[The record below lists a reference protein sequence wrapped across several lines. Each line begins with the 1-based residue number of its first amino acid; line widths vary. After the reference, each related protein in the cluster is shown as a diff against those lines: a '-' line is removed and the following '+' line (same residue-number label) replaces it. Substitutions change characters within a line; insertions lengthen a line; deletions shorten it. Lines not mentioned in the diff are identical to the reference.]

1 MSPIR
6 FLYFSLYLI
15 CIVGFSKPEKN
26 SKKNAEVLTNLL
38 TNNKWK
44 NLNDVNEVFYYTK
57 VFTLNTIY
65 ESCIDSINCNNKLR
79 AATLILG
86 CSYVKDL
93 KTFYFMF
100 SHFNNYCLAVYN
112 RRGFE
117 TYAYNCTKNLLKSIN
132 KLYSLLKIMQ
142 GALKALDILHT
153 NSWNICRRHDF
164 LFIRLLSDLQKNHE
178 YFKDTHLFDNSMI
191 TIESF
196 NSISNFLDN
205 KLPLINKKSSFCA
218 YISYNLNEMWQEWVI
233 EYKTIVKKSNLTQLF
248 FFEYL
253 NKKLHEKIKHI
264 MFDKFIDLGFKYDLS
279 AHRIV
284 VPKQLNSDNN
294 TNYGFT
300 DEMTALIQNESK
312 DDTKQNNNINYA
324 LIDEMIAL
332 IQNASKEDTELTI
345 SNEELEV
352 PVENPG
358 MPETINFFPGAISN
372 EELEVPVE
380 NPGMPETINFF
391 PGVICNKE
399 LEVPDVNPRT
409 PELINFFQEDKDL
422 KVTSEDPKTIELIDF
437 FEKEVPSGDPKTP
450 ELIDFLEQG
459 LNPGVS
465 TEDILEPLDIDKK
478 KITMFNFL

>member
-1 MSPIR
+1 MITEEILKTINT
-6 FLYFSLYLI
+6 FL
-15 CIVGFSKPEKN
+15 K
-26 SKKNAEVLTNLL
+26 
-38 TNNKWK
+38 
-44 NLNDVNEVFYYTK
+44 
-57 VFTLNTIY
+57 
-65 ESCIDSINCNNKLR
+65 NKLF
-79 AATLILG
+79 I
-86 CSYVKDL
+86 
-93 KTFYFMF
+93 
-100 SHFNNYCLAVYN
+100 
-112 RRGFE
+112 
-117 TYAYNCTKNLLKSIN
+117 IN
-132 KLYSLLKIMQ
+132 KRS
-142 GALKALDILHT
+142 
-153 NSWNICRRHDF
+153 
-164 LFIRLLSDLQKNHE
+164 
-178 YFKDTHLFDNSMI
+178 THCKYN
-191 TIESF
+191 
-196 NSISNFLDN
+196 
-205 KLPLINKKSSFCA
+205 P
-218 YISYNLNEMWQEWVI
+218 YNLYEMWQELTI
-233 EYKTIVKKSNLTQLF
+233 EYKTITNELV
-248 FFEYL
+248 FFEYF
-253 NKKLHEKIKHI
+253 NKKLHEKIKRI

-279 AHRIV
+279 AHCIV
-284 VPKQLNSDNN
+284 VPNQLNSDNNTNYGFTDEMTALIQNESKDDTKQNNN

>member
-284 VPKQLNSDNN
+284 VPKQLNSVVDIKP
-294 TNYGFT
+294 NYTFP
-300 DEMTALIQNESK
+300 E
-312 DDTKQNNNINYA
+312 
-324 LIDEMIAL
+324 EMIAL
-332 IQNASKEDTELTI
+332 IQNE
-345 SNEELEV
+345 SNEYTKL
-352 PVENPG
+352 
-358 MPETINFFPGAISN
+358 TISN

>member
-284 VPKQLNSDNN
+284 VPKQLNSVVDIKP
-294 TNYGFT
+294 NYTFP
-300 DEMTALIQNESK
+300 E
-312 DDTKQNNNINYA
+312 
-324 LIDEMIAL
+324 EMIAL
-332 IQNASKEDTELTI
+332 IQNESNEYTKLNNNINHAFIDEMTALIHNESKEDTKLT
-345 SNEELEV
+345 
-352 PVENPG
+352 
-358 MPETINFFPGAISN
+358 ISN